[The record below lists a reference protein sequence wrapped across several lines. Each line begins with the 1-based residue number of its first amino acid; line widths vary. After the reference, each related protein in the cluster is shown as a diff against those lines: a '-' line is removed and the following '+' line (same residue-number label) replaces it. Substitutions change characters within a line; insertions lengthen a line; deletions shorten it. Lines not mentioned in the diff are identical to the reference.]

1 MSADDSFPM
10 DQISSLFPQLEN
22 IQLVGAKGPQQI
34 FTATLKSNF
43 APVMLRVVPT
53 EEAGIFGW
61 DPEFIVRS
69 LTIVEQSHQGLLRV
83 YEVGQAG
90 PFTFIISEHPPYPRM
105 ADMENL
111 PQISPQAAL
120 NLVRNMAEG
129 LLTLHRK
136 NIFHGGI
143 TPKLICLREDGGDAL
158 LLPINIY
165 PAQPP
170 VDMGDFASPEWVTGA
185 ETTFTPGMDIYALG
199 LALYILL
206 TRKTPM
212 EAGFAMPSSL
222 IKCSDAVDSAVSRA
236 INPDTR
242 ERYRDLGDFITDLDK
257 AIANPSGR
265 NAASIPPPSSSP
277 AIPALNM
284 QKGQSNIYYYLIP
297 ALIVGIVLTYTC
309 ILYKKDVVRMRNDYN
324 EQVQKENNAKA
335 EAARQANRDARR
347 HAPATAQNAA
357 AAIPSPVPAARPAQ
371 TPAVPKVSAEPGK
384 INWSLQPGV
393 KVRQSSNR
401 NMLGAYG
408 PKKAVDGNTSSR
420 ISDVSISATGV
431 VEGKTA
437 WFGIDFGRETNRT
450 IEKVVIYTPANL
462 TLLGTMEKFKVIL
475 YGNDKN
481 VLAEKTFST
490 TPSEKSTN
498 VTSWKLGRS
507 SQGARLARGIR
518 KSLPAPGVDGSG
530 SVRTGRCGGHTGSRT
545 CGVIIIRAAL
555 HPLAP
560 PPGAMLKTPFP
571 FPLPEIRLGQG
582 LMECHALSSGFGFAY
597 EIFRFLLHSPEAIQ
611 ARTEENPKNV
621 FAPDRKQPPLSTFPT
636 PEKRSH
642 PHMAPGEIS

>member
-1 MSADDSFPM
+1 MPADDSLPL
-10 DQISSLFPQLEN
+10 DQLSSLFPQLEN

-83 YEVGQAG
+83 YETGQAG
-90 PFTFIISEHPPYPRM
+90 PFTFIISEHSPYPRL
-105 ADMENL
+105 ADMATL
-111 PQISPQAAL
+111 PKISPQAAL

-165 PAQPP
+165 PAQSP

-212 EAGFAMPSSL
+212 EADFAMPSSL
-222 IKCSDAVDSAVSRA
+222 IKCSDAVDSVVSRA

-257 AIANPSGR
+257 AIAHPSGR
-265 NAASIPPPSSSP
+265 NAAAIPPPPSSP
-277 AIPALNM
+277 VIPVLNM

-297 ALIVGIVLTYTC
+297 ALIIGIVLTYTC
-309 ILYKKDVVRMRNDYN
+309 ILYKKDVVKMRNDYN

-335 EAARQANRDARR
+335 EAARQANREALR
-347 HAPATAQNAA
+347 HAPAAAQHAA
-357 AAIPSPVPAARPAQ
+357 AAIPSPVPSARPEQA
-371 TPAVPKVSAEPGK
+371 PAVPKVSGEPGK
-384 INWSLQPGV
+384 VNWSLQPGV

-401 NMLGAYG
+401 NMLAAYG
-408 PKKAVDGNTSSR
+408 PEKAVDGNTSSR

-462 TLLGTMEKFKVIL
+462 TLLGTMENFKVIL
-475 YGNDKN
+475 YDNDKN

-498 VTSWKLGRS
+498 VTSWELDAPVKARALRVES
-507 SQGARLARGIR
+507 SNPSQ
-518 KSLPAPGVDGSG
+518 
-530 SVRTGRCGGHTGSRT
+530 
-545 CGVIIIRAAL
+545 
-555 HPLAP
+555 PLALTEVEAYGP
-560 PPGAMLKTPFP
+560 EDAEDTPVP
-571 FPLPEIRLGQG
+571 
-582 LMECHALSSGFGFAY
+582 ASA
-597 EIFRFLLHSPEAIQ
+597 
-611 ARTEENPKNV
+611 EE
-621 FAPDRKQPPLSTFPT
+621 
-636 PEKRSH
+636 
-642 PHMAPGEIS
+642 

>member
-1 MSADDSFPM
+1 MPADDSLSM
-10 DQISSLFPQLEN
+10 DQISALFPQLEN

-53 EEAGIFGW
+53 EEAGVFGW

-69 LTIVEQSHQGLLRV
+69 LTIVEQAHQGLLRV

-90 PFTFIISEHPPYPRM
+90 PFTFIISEHSPYPRL
-105 ADMENL
+105 ADLETL

-143 TPKLICLREDGGDAL
+143 TPKLISLRADGGDAL

-185 ETTFTPGMDIYALG
+185 EAAFTPGMDIYALG
-199 LALYILL
+199 LTLYILL

-212 EAGFAMPSSL
+212 EAGFAMPSTL
-222 IKCSDAVDSAVSRA
+222 IKCSDAVDAVVSRA

-242 ERYRDLGDFITDLDK
+242 ERYRNLGDFITDLDK
-257 AIANPSGR
+257 AIASPTGR
-265 NAASIPPPSSSP
+265 NAAAIPPRPSSTPVP
-277 AIPALNM
+277 AMNM
-284 QKGQSNIYYYLIP
+284 QKGQTNVYYYLIP

-335 EAARQANRDARR
+335 DEARKANREARR
-347 HAPATAQNAA
+347 HAPATPA
-357 AAIPSPVPAARPAQ
+357 PSAPAVAENTTPAPAVPAPAPLPHPEPVPAA
-371 TPAVPKVSAEPGK
+371 PKPSAEPGK
-384 INWSLQPGV
+384 VNWSLQPR
-393 KVRQSSNR
+393 RQ
-401 NMLGAYG
+401 GAPELQPQHAGRLRSGKGRGRQYQLRAFRRFHQRHRRG
-408 PKKAVDGNTSSR
+408 GR
-420 ISDVSISATGV
+420 
-431 VEGKTA
+431 KTA
-437 WFGIDFGRETNRT
+437 WFGIDFGKETNRT

-462 TLLGTMEKFKVIL
+462 TLLGTMEEFKVIL
-475 YGNDKN
+475 YDNDKN
-481 VLAEKTFST
+481 VLAEKTFNT

-498 VTSWKLGRS
+498 VTTWKLEAPVK
-507 SQGARLARGIR
+507 ARALRVE
-518 KSLPAPGVDGSG
+518 STDPA
-530 SVRTGRCGGHTGSRT
+530 
-545 CGVIIIRAAL
+545 
-555 HPLAP
+555 HPLALTEVEAYGP
-560 PPGAMLKTPFP
+560 EEAAETPAP
-571 FPLPEIRLGQG
+571 AP
-582 LMECHALSSGFGFAY
+582 A
-597 EIFRFLLHSPEAIQ
+597 
-611 ARTEENPKNV
+611 EE
-621 FAPDRKQPPLSTFPT
+621 
-636 PEKRSH
+636 
-642 PHMAPGEIS
+642 

>member
-1 MSADDSFPM
+1 MPADDSLSM
-10 DQISSLFPQLEN
+10 DQISALFPQLEN

-53 EEAGIFGW
+53 EEAGVFGW

-90 PFTFIISEHPPYPRM
+90 PFTFIISEHSPYPRL
-105 ADMENL
+105 ADMATL
-111 PQISPQAAL
+111 PLIPPQAAL

-143 TPKLICLREDGGDAL
+143 TPKLICLRADGGDAL

-170 VDMGDFASPEWVTGA
+170 ADMGDFASPEWVTGA
-185 ETTFTPGMDIYALG
+185 EAAFTPGMDIYALG
-199 LALYILL
+199 LTLYILL

-212 EAGFAMPSSL
+212 EAGFAMPSTL
-222 IKCSDAVDSAVSRA
+222 IKCSDAVDEAVSRA

-242 ERYRDLGDFITDLDK
+242 ERYRNLGDFITALDK
-257 AIANPSGR
+257 AIANPTGR
-265 NAASIPPPSSSP
+265 NAAALPPEPSSP

-284 QKGQSNIYYYLIP
+284 QKGQTNIYYYLIP

-324 EQVQKENNAKA
+324 EQVQKENKAKA
-335 EAARQANRDARR
+335 DAVRKANREARR
-347 HAPATAQNAA
+347 TTPAAPAPAAPAIAENAA
-357 AAIPSPVPAARPAQ
+357 PAPAPAPRPAHA
-371 TPAVPKVSAEPGK
+371 PAVPKASAEPGK
-384 INWSLQPGV
+384 VNWSLQPGV

-401 NMLGAYG
+401 NMLEAYG
-408 PKKAVDGNTSSR
+408 PEKAVDGNTSSEL
-420 ISDVSISATGV
+420 SDVSISATGV

-437 WFGIDFGRETNRT
+437 WFGIDFGKETNRT
-450 IEKVVIYTPANL
+450 LEKVVIYTPANL
-462 TLLGTMEKFKVIL
+462 TLLGTMEEFKVIL
-475 YGNDKN
+475 YDNDKN
-481 VLAEKTFST
+481 VLAERTFHT

-498 VTSWKLGRS
+498 VTTWKLDAPAK
-507 SQGARLARGIR
+507 ARALRVESAD
-518 KSLPAPGVDGSG
+518 PA
-530 SVRTGRCGGHTGSRT
+530 
-545 CGVIIIRAAL
+545 
-555 HPLAP
+555 HPLALTEVEAYGP
-560 PPGAMLKTPFP
+560 EEAAETPAP
-571 FPLPEIRLGQG
+571 AP
-582 LMECHALSSGFGFAY
+582 A
-597 EIFRFLLHSPEAIQ
+597 
-611 ARTEENPKNV
+611 EE
-621 FAPDRKQPPLSTFPT
+621 
-636 PEKRSH
+636 
-642 PHMAPGEIS
+642 

>member
-83 YEVGQAG
+83 YEVGQAE

-105 ADMENL
+105 ADMETL

-212 EAGFAMPSSL
+212 GSGLRHALLTNQMQRCRG
-222 IKCSDAVDSAVSRA
+222 SAVHA
-236 INPDTR
+236 INPGYPGT
-242 ERYRDLGDFITDLDK
+242 LPGPGDFITDLDK

-265 NAASIPPPSSSP
+265 NAASILHRHSGHSDPEHAKRAVQHLLLSHSGPDRGHC
-277 AIPALNM
+277 AD
-284 QKGQSNIYYYLIP
+284 
-297 ALIVGIVLTYTC
+297 
-309 ILYKKDVVRMRNDYN
+309 LY
-324 EQVQKENNAKA
+324 
-335 EAARQANRDARR
+335 
-347 HAPATAQNAA
+347 
-357 AAIPSPVPAARPAQ
+357 
-371 TPAVPKVSAEPGK
+371 
-384 INWSLQPGV
+384 
-393 KVRQSSNR
+393 
-401 NMLGAYG
+401 
-408 PKKAVDGNTSSR
+408 
-420 ISDVSISATGV
+420 
-431 VEGKTA
+431 
-437 WFGIDFGRETNRT
+437 
-450 IEKVVIYTPANL
+450 
-462 TLLGTMEKFKVIL
+462 
-475 YGNDKN
+475 
-481 VLAEKTFST
+481 
-490 TPSEKSTN
+490 
-498 VTSWKLGRS
+498 
-507 SQGARLARGIR
+507 
-518 KSLPAPGVDGSG
+518 
-530 SVRTGRCGGHTGSRT
+530 
-545 CGVIIIRAAL
+545 L
-555 HPLAP
+555 HP
-560 PPGAMLKTPFP
+560 
-571 FPLPEIRLGQG
+571 
-582 LMECHALSSGFGFAY
+582 
-597 EIFRFLLHSPEAIQ
+597 
-611 ARTEENPKNV
+611 V
-621 FAPDRKQPPLSTFPT
+621 
-636 PEKRSH
+636 
-642 PHMAPGEIS
+642 

>member
-1 MSADDSFPM
+1 
-10 DQISSLFPQLEN
+10 
-22 IQLVGAKGPQQI
+22 
-34 FTATLKSNF
+34 
-43 APVMLRVVPT
+43 
-53 EEAGIFGW
+53 
-61 DPEFIVRS
+61 
-69 LTIVEQSHQGLLRV
+69 
-83 YEVGQAG
+83 
-90 PFTFIISEHPPYPRM
+90 
-105 ADMENL
+105 
-111 PQISPQAAL
+111 
-120 NLVRNMAEG
+120 
-129 LLTLHRK
+129 
-136 NIFHGGI
+136 
-143 TPKLICLREDGGDAL
+143 
-158 LLPINIY
+158 
-165 PAQPP
+165 
-170 VDMGDFASPEWVTGA
+170 
-185 ETTFTPGMDIYALG
+185 
-199 LALYILL
+199 
-206 TRKTPM
+206 
-212 EAGFAMPSSL
+212 
-222 IKCSDAVDSAVSRA
+222 
-236 INPDTR
+236 
-242 ERYRDLGDFITDLDK
+242 FITDLDK

-371 TPAVPKVSAEPGK
+371 APAVPTVSAEPGK

-408 PKKAVDGNTSSR
+408 PEKAVDGNTSSR

-450 IEKVVIYTPANL
+450 IEKVVLYTPANL

-498 VTSWKLGRS
+498 VTSWKLDAPVKARALRVES
-507 SQGARLARGIR
+507 ANPSQPLALTEVEAYGPEDAEDTPV
-518 KSLPAPGVDGSG
+518 PAP
-530 SVRTGRCGGHTGSRT
+530 
-545 CGVIIIRAAL
+545 A
-555 HPLAP
+555 
-560 PPGAMLKTPFP
+560 
-571 FPLPEIRLGQG
+571 E
-582 LMECHALSSGFGFAY
+582 
-597 EIFRFLLHSPEAIQ
+597 
-611 ARTEENPKNV
+611 
-621 FAPDRKQPPLSTFPT
+621 
-636 PEKRSH
+636 
-642 PHMAPGEIS
+642 

>member
-83 YEVGQAG
+83 YEVGQAE

-105 ADMENL
+105 ADMETL

-277 AIPALNM
+277 AIPTLNM
-284 QKGQSNIYYYLIP
+284 QKGQSNIYYYLSP
-297 ALIVGIVLTYTC
+297 SLIVGIVLTYTC

-357 AAIPSPVPAARPAQ
+357 AVIPSPVPAARPAQ
-371 TPAVPKVSAEPGK
+371 AQFPKFPRNPAKSIGAFSPASRFARVPIATCWE
-384 INWSLQPGV
+384 LT
-393 KVRQSSNR
+393 VRKR
-401 NMLGAYG
+401 PL
-408 PKKAVDGNTSSR
+408 
-420 ISDVSISATGV
+420 
-431 VEGKTA
+431 TA
-437 WFGIDFGRETNRT
+437 I
-450 IEKVVIYTPANL
+450 
-462 TLLGTMEKFKVIL
+462 
-475 YGNDKN
+475 
-481 VLAEKTFST
+481 
-490 TPSEKSTN
+490 
-498 VTSWKLGRS
+498 
-507 SQGARLARGIR
+507 
-518 KSLPAPGVDGSG
+518 PAPGFPTFQS
-530 SVRTGRCGGHTGSRT
+530 
-545 CGVIIIRAAL
+545 
-555 HPLAP
+555 AP
-560 PPGAMLKTPFP
+560 QAWLKGKPPGS
-571 FPLPEIRLGQG
+571 
-582 LMECHALSSGFGFAY
+582 ALTSAG
-597 EIFRFLLHSPEAIQ
+597 RP
-611 ARTEENPKNV
+611 T
-621 FAPDRKQPPLSTFPT
+621 AP
-636 PEKRSH
+636 
-642 PHMAPGEIS
+642 

>member
-83 YEVGQAG
+83 YEVGQAE

-105 ADMENL
+105 ADMETL

-277 AIPALNM
+277 AIPTLNM

-347 HAPATAQNAA
+347 HAPATRKTPLRSFLHLFRPRVRRRRRQFPKFPRNPAKSIGAFSPA
-357 AAIPSPVPAARPAQ
+357 SRFARVPIATCWELTVRKRPLTAI
-371 TPAVPKVSAEPGK
+371 
-384 INWSLQPGV
+384 
-393 KVRQSSNR
+393 
-401 NMLGAYG
+401 
-408 PKKAVDGNTSSR
+408 
-420 ISDVSISATGV
+420 
-431 VEGKTA
+431 
-437 WFGIDFGRETNRT
+437 
-450 IEKVVIYTPANL
+450 
-462 TLLGTMEKFKVIL
+462 
-475 YGNDKN
+475 
-481 VLAEKTFST
+481 
-490 TPSEKSTN
+490 
-498 VTSWKLGRS
+498 
-507 SQGARLARGIR
+507 
-518 KSLPAPGVDGSG
+518 PAPGFPTFQS
-530 SVRTGRCGGHTGSRT
+530 
-545 CGVIIIRAAL
+545 
-555 HPLAP
+555 AP
-560 PPGAMLKTPFP
+560 QAWLKGKPPGS
-571 FPLPEIRLGQG
+571 
-582 LMECHALSSGFGFAY
+582 ALTSAG
-597 EIFRFLLHSPEAIQ
+597 RP
-611 ARTEENPKNV
+611 T
-621 FAPDRKQPPLSTFPT
+621 AP
-636 PEKRSH
+636 
-642 PHMAPGEIS
+642 